1 MDVLS
6 KGTATMA
13 NANPSRV
20 GQQLGAGDARA
31 LFLKVFSGEV
41 MTVYDA
47 NTVMKDKVRV
57 RNISSGKS
65 VQFPAIGR
73 TKASYHTPG
82 TEIVGDVIQQ
92 DEKVITID
100 DLLIADTF
108 VSRIDEA
115 MSQFEV
121 RSEYSTRMGQALAQT
136 YDRNLLSL
144 AVKAA
149 RDTGVGGLGVGA
161 VGQGNAVSTG
171 IGATPTVQQIVDAFY
186 AAAPIFDAKFIPEDN
201 RFAFVSPATY
211 WGLVTNDKL
220 LNQWY
225 SGQTGSYVDGKVPV
239 IAGFK
244 LIKTPNLALDHTA
257 ATATYP
263 DYSGKYTV
271 DATSTAALLMTAEA
285 LGTVKLLDLSSEMEW
300 DIRRQGT
307 LMVSKMA
314 VGHGVLRPECLY
326 EIRKV

>member
-20 GQQLGAGDARA
+20 GQQLGAGDTRA

-82 TEIVGDVIQQ
+82 TEIVGDIIQQ

-108 VSRIDEA
+108 ISRIDEA

-121 RSEYSTRMGQALAQT
+121 RSEYSNRMGQALAQT

-144 AVKAA
+144 AVKTA
-149 RDTGVGGLGVGA
+149 RDTGVGGTGLLVPLDRVMPSRRA
-161 VGQGNAVSTG
+161 LALPRRCSRSLMRSTLRLRC
-171 IGATPTVQQIVDAFY
+171 
-186 AAAPIFDAKFIPEDN
+186 FDQKFIPDED
-201 RFAFVSPATY
+201 RFAFVSPAVY
-211 WGLVTNDKL
+211 W
-220 LNQWY
+220 
-225 SGQTGSYVDGKVPV
+225 S
-239 IAGFK
+239 AG
-244 LIKTPNLALDHTA
+244 D
-257 ATATYP
+257 
-263 DYSGKYTV
+263 
-271 DATSTAALLMTAEA
+271 E
-285 LGTVKLLDLSSEMEW
+285 
-300 DIRRQGT
+300 R
-307 LMVSKMA
+307 
-314 VGHGVLRPECLY
+314 
-326 EIRKV
+326 

>member
-1 MDVLS
+1 
-6 KGTATMA
+6 MA
-13 NANPSRV
+13 NANPSRI
-20 GQQLGAGDARA
+20 GQQLGAGDTRA

-57 RNISSGKS
+57 RTISSGKS

-73 TKASYHTPG
+73 TKAAYHTPG

-100 DLLIADTF
+100 DLLLASTF

-115 MSQFEV
+115 MTQFEV
-121 RSEYSTRMGQALAQT
+121 RSEYSNRMGQALAQT

-144 AVKAA
+144 AVKAC
-149 RDTGVGGLGVGA
+149 RDTGAGGLGVGA
-161 VGQGNAVSTG
+161 VGQGNAVSAS

-186 AAAPIFDAKFIPEDN
+186 AAAPIFDGKFIPEGD
-201 RFAFVSPATY
+201 RYAFVSPATY
-211 WGLVTNDKL
+211 WSLVTNDKL
-220 LNQWY
+220 LNKWY
-225 SGQTGSYVDGKVPV
+225 SPVTGSYVNGDVPV

-244 LIKTPNLALDHTA
+244 VIKTPNLSLDHTSF
-257 ATATYP
+257 TSTYP

-271 DATSTAALLMTAEA
+271 NASDTAALLMTPEG

-314 VGHGVLRPECLY
+314 VGHGVLRPEVLY
-326 EIRKV
+326 EIRKN